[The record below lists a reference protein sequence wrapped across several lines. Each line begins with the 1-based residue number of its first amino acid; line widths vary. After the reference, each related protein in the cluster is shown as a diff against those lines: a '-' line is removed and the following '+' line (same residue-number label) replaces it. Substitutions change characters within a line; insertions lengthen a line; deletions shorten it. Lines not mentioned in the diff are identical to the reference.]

1 MRFLTPALAAM
12 LAVGTVMSP
21 VLVQPAHAQTSA
33 AGAGQFIDTL
43 ANQAFAVLKDK
54 SLSRDAA
61 KAKFRGM
68 LQAHFAT
75 KQIGDRLI
83 RTVRNRITPQQ
94 YAAYSAA
101 FPNYVVNAY
110 ADRLYE
116 YSNAELKVLNT
127 RQIGNG
133 FAIQSQVLQ
142 PGQQPMNAIWSVI
155 PVNGKYQITNLTVA
169 GINLALTQ
177 EADFKS
183 VIQRQGFD
191 ALVEFMKSRG

>member
-1 MRFLTPALAAM
+1 MRFPTPALAAL
-12 LAVGTVMSP
+12 LAVGTVISPIMS
-21 VLVQPAHAQTSA
+21 QPAHAQTSA
-33 AGAGQFIDTL
+33 ADAGRFIDKL
-43 ANQAFAVLKDK
+43 ANDAFAVLKDK

-61 KAKFRGM
+61 KTKFRGM
-68 LQAHFAT
+68 LQANFAT

-83 RTVRNRITPQQ
+83 RTVRNQITPQQ

-116 YSNAELKVLNT
+116 YSNADLKIIST
-127 RQIGNG
+127 RPVGSG
-133 FAIQSQVLQ
+133 FSIQSQVIQ

-191 ALVEFMKSRG
+191 ALVAFMKSRG

>member
-21 VLVQPAHAQTSA
+21 VMIQPAHAQTSA
-33 AGAGQFIDTL
+33 QGAGQFIDVL

-61 KAKFRGM
+61 RTKFRGL
-68 LQAHFAT
+68 LQANFAT

-83 RTVRNRITPQQ
+83 RTVRNQITPQQ
-94 YAAYSAA
+94 YSAYSAA

-116 YSNAELKVLNT
+116 YSNADLKVVNSRAT
-127 RQIGNG
+127 AGGYTVQT
-133 FAIQSQVLQ
+133 QVIQ
-142 PGQQPMNAIWSVI
+142 PGEQPMTAVWTVR
-155 PVNGKYQITNLTVA
+155 PAGDKYQITNLTVA
-169 GINLALTQ
+169 GINLAITQ

-183 VIQRQGFD
+183 VIQRKGFD
-191 ALVEFMKSRG
+191 ALVQFMKSRG